1 MQPQLSPVG
10 TAASPSEKSRA
21 SSNCSLMAVAPVLS
35 TYPALP
41 SSPTGNSRMSCRGCC
56 KEQWELNAAAT
67 TAARMARGILIWS
80 PCTVVRLDRRLSA
93 WDIRFMAP
101 QGGRGGGKG
110 GAPAGLEGI
119 LPPPPSPSP
128 PYNHPPPPT
137 APPP

>member
-1 MQPQLSPVG
+1 M
-10 TAASPSEKSRA
+10 T
-21 SSNCSLMAVAPVLS
+21 VAPVLS

-93 WDIRFMAP
+93 WDIRFMARKVARGCDSGCP
-101 QGGRGGGKG
+101 EHADLAGGSY
-110 GAPAGLEGI
+110 
-119 LPPPPSPSP
+119 LPDGRRRLPFGR
-128 PYNHPPPPT
+128 
-137 APPP
+137 AA